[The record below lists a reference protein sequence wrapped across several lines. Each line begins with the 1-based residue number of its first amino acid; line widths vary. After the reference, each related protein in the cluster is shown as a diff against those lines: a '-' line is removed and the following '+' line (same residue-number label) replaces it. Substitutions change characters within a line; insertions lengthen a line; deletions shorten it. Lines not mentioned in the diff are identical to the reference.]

1 MINLTLCEAK
11 KMMKTEYSEET
22 STLLGAK
29 DIKALRKTLRQTQA
43 EFWSRFGVTQSRGSR
58 FEKGFCLPTPVAIL
72 LELYVE
78 KKVNDADLMAAA
90 MRNSASDQGED
101 VIPSSAAA
109 FHTAVLRA
117 SAENRAEMRG
127 DIGED
132 IQRRI

>member
-1 MINLTLCEAK
+1 
-11 KMMKTEYSEET
+11 MMKTEYSEET

-90 MRNSASDQGED
+90 MRNSAGDQSED
-101 VIPSSAAA
+101 GAPSSAAA

-117 SAENRAEMRG
+117 SAENRSDMRADIADEMRH
-127 DIGED
+127 
-132 IQRRI
+132 RA